1 MSNIQPIELGFI
13 TIILDIW
20 WGGRIL
26 CNFFRSVPPV
36 CQTNIFLSLAKR
48 NGVILMQSVK
58 TKLIASTDLDL
69 KDINYIMN

>member
-20 WGGRIL
+20 WVGRI
-26 CNFFRSVPPV
+26 CVIFRSVPPV
-36 CQTNIFLSLAKR
+36 CRTSIFLSLATR